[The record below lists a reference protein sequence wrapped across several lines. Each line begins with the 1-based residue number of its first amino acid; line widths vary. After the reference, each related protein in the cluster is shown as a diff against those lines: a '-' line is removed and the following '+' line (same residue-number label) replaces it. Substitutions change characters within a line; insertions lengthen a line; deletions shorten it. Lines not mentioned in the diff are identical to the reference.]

1 MPPISAAGTPVLA
14 FKSNC
19 VCRPE
24 TPATSSAGMDALRS
38 PCRSCPEILEAA
50 ADNGLA
56 FLQHEHGE
64 SLSVSRLKFWQQKA
78 RCPGTEPG
86 SRMVVAPGW
95 IALQAAS
102 AAASRGACFEERLA
116 GTSMFRRVRR
126 SALLE
131 VARVWIATGIG
142 LDGLS

>member
-78 RCPGTEPG
+78 RWHRTW
-86 SRMVVAPGW
+86 VAYGCRP
-95 IALQAAS
+95 
-102 AAASRGACFEERLA
+102 
-116 GTSMFRRVRR
+116 
-126 SALLE
+126 
-131 VARVWIATGIG
+131 G
-142 LDGLS
+142 LDRASSR